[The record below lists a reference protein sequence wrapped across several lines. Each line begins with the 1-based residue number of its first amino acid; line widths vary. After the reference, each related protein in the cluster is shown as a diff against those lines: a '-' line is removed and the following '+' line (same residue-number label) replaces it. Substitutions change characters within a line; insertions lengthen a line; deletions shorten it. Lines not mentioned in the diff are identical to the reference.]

1 MLKVLSFLSWKT
13 QKNKCCVREHPF
25 STCAYQGVR
34 NVNFPESFVYVNF
47 CVRKFSPWEI
57 PVSKCLSGK
66 AKFHYKETRKQNE
79 NYLTLL
85 PKYSSIRQ
93 SCKYFLVLD
102 LKKLHYREK
111 ENLVQIFLN
120 ANMQW
125 FKKDPSQWKIAWK
138 IFPRKRKK
146 VSNTKLENIS
156 IHLLLPFLDESLNQ
170 PFM

>member
-1 MLKVLSFLSWKT
+1 MKDVRVRIRGYEMLVF
-13 QKNKCCVREHPF
+13 QKL
-25 STCAYQGVR
+25 
-34 NVNFPESFVYVNF
+34 VYVNF
-47 CVRKFSPWEI
+47 CVRIFSPWEI

-85 PKYSSIRQ
+85 PKYSSIKQ

-102 LKKLHYREK
+102 FKKLHYREK

-120 ANMQW
+120 ATMQW

-146 VSNTKLENIS
+146 GIKHKTGKYLDSCVTSFSWWKFESVLHVTAY
-156 IHLLLPFLDESLNQ
+156 LLVYIAT
-170 PFM
+170 